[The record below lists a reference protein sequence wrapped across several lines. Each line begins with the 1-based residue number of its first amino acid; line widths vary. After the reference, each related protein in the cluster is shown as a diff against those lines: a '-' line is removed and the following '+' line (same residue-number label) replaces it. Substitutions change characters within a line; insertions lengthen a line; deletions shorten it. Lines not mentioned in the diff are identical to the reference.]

1 MLYGKV
7 SRFPN
12 HLKNLFF
19 EELKRFLKVKFMLLA
34 FIVAQTQGLQGLLGP
49 VFPEKCKRLSKIPVK
64 IHEICTVISLDHM
77 SNKSGLVFL
86 AGILLSFLLVQE
98 NKSAVG
104 QSQILMQRL

>member
-1 MLYGKV
+1 MLSGKV

-19 EELKRFLKVKFMLLA
+19 EELKRFLKVKFMLFA
-34 FIVAQTQGLQGLLGP
+34 FIVAQTQGLLGP
-49 VFPEKCKRLSKIPVK
+49 VFPGKWRRLSKIPVK
-64 IHEICTVISLDHM
+64 IHRICTVISLDHM

-86 AGILLSFLLVQE
+86 AGILLSFVLVQE